1 MIYSWGVSHLGI
13 MALIIWTN
21 LNKVILLYSQACILM
36 NNIQQ
41 LRVQLEKMF
50 EAMGGTKLERDAADI
65 LHDLQQSL
73 NSTLDELASMF
84 AIR

>member
-1 MIYSWGVSHLGI
+1 
-13 MALIIWTN
+13 
-21 LNKVILLYSQACILM
+21 M

-50 EAMGGTKLERDAADI
+50 GQMGGDRLETDAAEI

-73 NSTLDELASMF
+73 NNSLDYLAVLF
-84 AIR
+84 ANR

>member
-1 MIYSWGVSHLGI
+1 MFIWVCDVAISYLHNIYP
-13 MALIIWTN
+13 
-21 LNKVILLYSQACILM
+21 QACILM

-50 EAMGGTKLERDAADI
+50 EAMGGTKLELDAADI

-73 NSTLDELASMF
+73 NSTLDELACMF

>member
-1 MIYSWGVSHLGI
+1 
-13 MALIIWTN
+13 
-21 LNKVILLYSQACILM
+21 M

-65 LHDLQQSL
+65 LHDLQQRL

-84 AIR
+84 ANR

>member
-1 MIYSWGVSHLGI
+1 
-13 MALIIWTN
+13 
-21 LNKVILLYSQACILM
+21 M

-84 AIR
+84 AIRLVKLQVK